1 MGIIELIEFGF
12 WLSCGMALFAL
23 LPLLLMGLIAIPCSI
38 IEYVVNRRED
48 KKKTK
53 ELIAKG
59 ADPKTFFVKGGI
71 IYQKDNEGKLR
82 GTVA

>member
-1 MGIIELIEFGF
+1 MGMLVNGF
-12 WLSCGMALFAL
+12 WFACGVALFFLA
-23 LPLLLMGLIAIPCSI
+23 PLVLIGLIAIPCSI
-38 IEYVVNRRED
+38 IEYVVNKRED

-71 IYQKDNEGKLR
+71 IYQKDDEGKLR

>member
-1 MGIIELIEFGF
+1 MGMIVYGF
-12 WLSCGMALFAL
+12 WFAVGMALFFLA
-23 LPLLLMGLIAIPCSI
+23 PFILMGLLAIPCSI

-71 IYQKDNEGKLR
+71 IYQKDNEGKLE
-82 GTVA
+82 GTL

>member
-12 WLSCGMALFAL
+12 WFAVGMTLFAL
-23 LPLLLMGLIAIPCSI
+23 LPLILMGLIAIPCSI
-38 IEYVVNRRED
+38 IEYVVNKRED
-48 KKKTK
+48 NKKTK

-71 IYQKDNEGKLR
+71 IYQKDDEGKLR

>member
-1 MGIIELIEFGF
+1 MGMIVYGF
-12 WLSCGMALFAL
+12 WFAVGMALFFLA
-23 LPLLLMGLIAIPCSI
+23 PFILMGVLAIPFSI
-38 IEYVVNRRED
+38 IEYVVEKRED

-71 IYQKDNEGKLR
+71 IYQKDNESKLE
-82 GTVA
+82 GTV

>member
-1 MGIIELIEFGF
+1 MGMIVDGIWFNLA
-12 WLSCGMALFAL
+12 MM
-23 LPLLLMGLIAIPCSI
+23 LLLNPLTMFCVLGIPLIIVWDAVKKRSK
-38 IEYVVNRRED
+38 D

-71 IYQKDNEGKLR
+71 IYQKENKNCIKDKTR
-82 GTVA
+82 

>member
-1 MGIIELIEFGF
+1 MGMIVYGVWFAV
-12 WLSCGMALFAL
+12 GMALFFLA
-23 LPLLLMGLIAIPCSI
+23 PFILMGVLAIPFSI
-38 IEYVVNRRED
+38 IEYVVEKRED

-71 IYQKDNEGKLR
+71 IYQKDNESKLE
-82 GTVA
+82 GTV